1 MSKNMF
7 FKIVTDPEVDPRKC
21 IVGMACANQAI
32 NDGHNVNVFF
42 ASFGVKLLQ
51 SDYISKLDSS
61 VGTPEGFCLGILKE
75 LVKNAEGIYCST
87 GSQAVVGL
95 TPENSDGMFVEGLDL
110 IWSGPPGVIQL
121 AADSEVQMVY

>member
-61 VGTPEGFCLGILKE
+61 VGTP
-75 LVKNAEGIYCST
+75 
-87 GSQAVVGL
+87 
-95 TPENSDGMFVEGLDL
+95 
-110 IWSGPPGVIQL
+110 
-121 AADSEVQMVY
+121 

>member
-87 GSQAVVGL
+87 GSFGVAHL
-95 TPENSDGMFVEGLDL
+95 ASSNSLPTPKYRWFTE
-110 IWSGPPGVIQL
+110 
-121 AADSEVQMVY
+121 A

>member
-32 NDGHNVNVFF
+32 NDGHQVSVFF
-42 ASFGVKLLQ
+42 ASFAVKLLQ
-51 SDYISKLDSS
+51 KEYITALDGR
-61 VGTPEGFCLGILKE
+61 VGTPEGFCLDILGD

-87 GSQAVVGL
+87 GSQAIVGL
-95 TPENSDGMFVEGLDL
+95 TPENSDGVFVEGLDL

-121 AADSEVQMVY
+121 AANSEVQMIY

>member
-1 MSKNMF
+1 MF

-110 IWSGPPGVIQL
+110 IWS
-121 AADSEVQMVY
+121 